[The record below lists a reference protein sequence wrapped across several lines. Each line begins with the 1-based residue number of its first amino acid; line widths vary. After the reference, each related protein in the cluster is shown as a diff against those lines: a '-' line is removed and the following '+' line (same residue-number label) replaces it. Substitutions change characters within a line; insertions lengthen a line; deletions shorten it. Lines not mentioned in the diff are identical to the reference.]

1 MALTA
6 TKFNQGAV
14 PTNDRDISALT
25 SFKPL
30 QFVAPLHGTVA
41 ATVITTAPFNFID
54 DTSATQIVD
63 TAVGPGLQA
72 AGVGQTKPLEIVT
85 GVFTNDSPPVRLL
98 TGLRTRVKQITLSC
112 ATGFAAA
119 RKATLVVSK
128 VSNATGSIVVTPL
141 NATSGTPAVN
151 VLGETA
157 ATPGTLFSTN
167 DNIIVIPLSL
177 SLTDA
182 DVTLERGDFFR
193 VEWSSVSGTPGAT
206 GLTVTITAITESI
219 VDQPSA
225 VS

>member
-14 PTNDRDISALT
+14 PTSDRDISALT

-63 TAVGPGLQA
+63 TAVGSGLQA
-72 AGVGQTKPLEIVT
+72 AGREQTDPL
-85 GVFTNDSPPVRLL
+85 RLGTTL
-98 TGLRTRVKQITLSC
+98 KTRVKQITLSC
-112 ATGFAAA
+112 GAGFAAA
-119 RKATLVVSK
+119 KKATLVVSK

-151 VLGETA
+151 VLGETT

>member
-63 TAVGPGLQA
+63 TAVGPDLQA
-72 AGVGQTKPLEIVT
+72 AGRAQTDPL
-85 GVFTNDSPPVRLL
+85 RLETSL
-98 TGLRTRVKQITLSC
+98 KTRVKQITLSC
-112 ATGFAAA
+112 GAGFAAA
-119 RKATLVVSK
+119 KKATLVVSK

-151 VLGETA
+151 VLGETT
-157 ATPGTLFSTN
+157 ATPGTLFSTDN
-167 DNIIVIPLSL
+167 NIIVIPLSL